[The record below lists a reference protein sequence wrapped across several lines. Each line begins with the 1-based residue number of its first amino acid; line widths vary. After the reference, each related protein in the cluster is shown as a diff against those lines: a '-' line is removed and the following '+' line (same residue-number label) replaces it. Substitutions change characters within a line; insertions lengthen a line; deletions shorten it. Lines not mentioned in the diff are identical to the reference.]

1 MDLLNTLINGNSNE
15 ANQYFKSDII
25 NKLIN
30 PYYSNQNWSTPG
42 VLVLTNK
49 NINLGE
55 EILANPAVKNSNNR
69 IMFLKSTYL
78 DLTGEKAD
86 AVESALSDVIIKK
99 ERQDGNDSWSF
110 NQDVARKQLLEVLKV
125 LQSRYRYTTF
135 DMKNAKRA
143 LKKIEDQNSTAYT
156 KDILQYLLANNILP
170 DPVNDSA
177 SLLLVSDLVS
187 DLSHGKH
194 YIVNIP
200 SEAEYLFVID
210 LLCYYLTHRPDFDS
224 GKRPIFIY
232 LDNLA
237 PLTNSDNFTNY
248 LLQNRTRNAPVTG
261 LSLGKSDLDYWQQYF
276 QTFVRG

>member
-1 MDLLNTLINGNSNE
+1 MDLLNILVNGSSNE
-15 ANQYFKSDII
+15 AKQYFKNDVI

-30 PYYSNQNWSTPG
+30 PYYSDQNWSTSG
-42 VLVLTNK
+42 VLVINNK

-135 DMKNAKRA
+135 DMKNAKHA
-143 LKKIEDQNSTAYT
+143 LKTIEDRNSTTYT
-156 KDILQYLLANNILP
+156 KDILQYLLTNNILP
-170 DPVNDSA
+170 NPANDTL

-187 DLSHGKH
+187 DLCHGKH
-194 YIVNIP
+194 YIINIP
-200 SEAEYLFVID
+200 SETEYLFVVD
-210 LLCYYLTHRPDFDS
+210 LLSYYLTHRSDFDS

-232 LDNLA
+232 LDNLV

-248 LLQNRTRNAPVTG
+248 LLQNRTRNASVTG
-261 LSLGKSDLDYWQQYF
+261 LLSEKSDLDRWQQYF